1 MSTRK
6 RSLERLSFPSGRE
19 NKTIFWF
26 AGSGQGMSLERPA
39 SIGFGR
45 GRVLF
50 VTQPLALIVFLLS
63 WGLAAGR
70 EADAAESKPP
80 NIVFLLTDDQHW
92 DSLGCMG
99 NKKIQ
104 TPNLD
109 RMAGEG
115 ILFRDA
121 FVTASVCSVSRAAI
135 LTGAYPC
142 SRSSGD
148 LAAMVTPK
156 GITTTYPAVLQ
167 AGGYET
173 GYIGK
178 WDVGSGEDGF
188 RMGMKLFDYWGAD
201 RLHGNYWHEADCPFV
216 TNDGRNSK
224 EQIKCTCPP
233 KGSDPRVGSA
243 GMIHPVHFDRDIV
256 PIKARQFLEG
266 RNRDKPFFLAI
277 SFRGPKD
284 PWSDFPPDRE
294 GLYRSNSVV
303 IPATATEA
311 DAKGQPAFLRASMAS
326 DYGLS
331 LVKNPGN
338 LANEIGKNYRLVST
352 IDSTVGK
359 LRELLARQG
368 LDTNTIIVYTSDNGH
383 FYGEHGFWGKW
394 LPYEESLR
402 VPLIVYDPRL
412 AKDQQGKSRDQ
423 MILNIDLAPT
433 FLSWA
438 GLNIPSEI
446 QGRSFEP
453 LVCGETIPWRKE
465 FYHEFTWAADGKIVP
480 SEGIRSADW
489 KYIRFFDR
497 KPVVEQLFD
506 LKKDPGET
514 VDLSLNPDSA
524 SILQGMRDR
533 TDQYRVSLQSGQTAE
548 GASKKQ

>member
-1 MSTRK
+1 MSVK
-6 RSLERLSFPSGRE
+6 
-19 NKTIFWF
+19 
-26 AGSGQGMSLERPA
+26 RPA

-50 VTQPLALIVFLLS
+50 VTQPLALMIFLSLWVLS
-63 WGLAAGR
+63 GVGVLH
-70 EADAAESKPP
+70 AAESKPP

-99 NKKIQ
+99 NKVIQ

-109 RMAGEG
+109 RLAGDG
-115 ILFRDA
+115 TLFRNA
-121 FVTASVCSVSRAAI
+121 FVPASVCSVSRAAI

-142 SRSSGD
+142 SRGSGD
-148 LAAMVTPK
+148 LVAMVTPK
-156 GITTTYPAVLQ
+156 NPDVTYPAVLR

-178 WDVGSGEDGF
+178 WDVGSGEEGF

-201 RLHGNYWHEADCPFV
+201 RLHGNYWHDNDCPFV

-224 EQIKCTCPP
+224 EQIQCTCPP

-243 GMIHPVHFDRDIV
+243 GMVHPVHFDRDIV
-256 PIKARQFLEG
+256 PIKTKQFLNG
-266 RNRDKPFFLAI
+266 RDRDKPFFLTIA
-277 SFRGPKD
+277 FRGPKD
-284 PWSDFPPDRE
+284 PWSDFPADMA
-294 GLYRSNSVV
+294 GLYQSDSVMV
-303 IPATATEA
+303 PATATEA
-311 DAKGQPAFLRASMAS
+311 DANGQPAFLRASMGS
-326 DYGLS
+326 DHGLS
-331 LVKNPGN
+331 LVKDSRR
-338 LANEIGKNYRLVST
+338 LSDEIGKNYRLVST
-352 IDSTVGK
+352 IDQTVGK
-359 LRELLARQG
+359 LREILTKQG
-368 LDTNTIIVYTSDNGH
+368 LDTNTIIVFTSDNGH

-412 AKDQQGKSRDQ
+412 AKAQQGKSRDQ

-438 GLNIPSEI
+438 GLKIPTEM
-446 QGRSFEP
+446 QGSSFEP
-453 LVCGETIPWRKE
+453 LVCGETILWRKD
-465 FYHEFTWAADGKIVP
+465 FYHEFTWTADGRIVP
-480 SEGIRSADW
+480 SEGVRSADW
-489 KYIRFFDR
+489 KYICFFDR

-514 VDLSLNPDSA
+514 VDLSSSPDFA
-524 SILQGMRDR
+524 LVLEEMKDR
-533 TDQYRVSLQSGQTAE
+533 TGQCRTSLQSGCIEKAT
-548 GASKKQ
+548 SKKQ

>member
-1 MSTRK
+1 MSAK
-6 RSLERLSFPSGRE
+6 
-19 NKTIFWF
+19 
-26 AGSGQGMSLERPA
+26 RPA
-39 SIGFGR
+39 PVSFRHGNMFAVKQPPPLI
-45 GRVLF
+45 LF
-50 VTQPLALIVFLLS
+50 FLLWLLS
-63 WGLAAGR
+63 GAGVVHAA
-70 EADAAESKPP
+70 DSKPP

-99 NKKIQ
+99 NRTIQ

-109 RMAGEG
+109 RLAGEG
-115 ILFRDA
+115 TLFRNA

-135 LTGAYPC
+135 LTGMYPC
-142 SRSSGD
+142 SRGSGD
-148 LAAMVTPK
+148 LVAMVTPK
-156 GITTTYPAVLQ
+156 SLTTTYPAVLE

-188 RMGMKLFDYWGAD
+188 QMGMKLFDYWGAD

-216 TNDGRNSK
+216 TNDGRQSK
-224 EQIKCTCPP
+224 KWIRCTCPP
-233 KGSDPRVGSA
+233 KGSDPRVGSV
-243 GMIHPVHFDRDIV
+243 GMTHPVHFDRDIV

-284 PWSDFPPDRE
+284 PWSDFPSNMA
-294 GLYRSNSVV
+294 GLYRTNSVL
-303 IPATATEA
+303 IPTTATEA
-311 DAKGQPAFLRASMAS
+311 DAKRQATFLRDSMAS
-326 DYGLS
+326 DHGLS
-331 LVKNPGN
+331 LVKNPGR
-338 LANEIGKNYRLVST
+338 LADELVKNYRLVST
-352 IDSTVGK
+352 IDQTVGK
-359 LRELLARQG
+359 LRDLLVRHG
-368 LDTNTIIVYTSDNGH
+368 LDTNTIIVFTSDNGH

-412 AKDQQGKSRDQ
+412 PKGQQGKSRDQ
-423 MILNIDLAPT
+423 MILNVDLAPT

-438 GLNIPSEI
+438 CLDIPSEM

-465 FYHEFTWAADGKIVP
+465 FYHEFTWTADGRIVP
-480 SEGIRSADW
+480 SEGMRSADW

-514 VDLSLNPDSA
+514 VDLSSNPDSA

-533 TDQYRVSLQSGQTAE
+533 TDHYRVSLQSGQSEKGT
-548 GASKKQ
+548 SKKQ

>member
-1 MSTRK
+1 MF
-6 RSLERLSFPSGRE
+6 L
-19 NKTIFWF
+19 I
-26 AGSGQGMSLERPA
+26 RPA
-39 SIGFGR
+39 RFVFSR
-45 GRVLF
+45 GNMLSMAQSP
-50 VTQPLALIVFLLS
+50 TFLLFLLLWVLS
-63 WGLAAGR
+63 GAGVVHAA
-70 EADAAESKPP
+70 DSKPP

-99 NKKIQ
+99 NKMIQ

-109 RMAGEG
+109 RLAGEG
-115 ILFRDA
+115 TLFRNA

-142 SRSSGD
+142 SRGSGD

-156 GITTTYPAVLQ
+156 NPEVTYPAVLR

-216 TNDGRNSK
+216 TNDGRQSK
-224 EQIKCTCPP
+224 EQIRCACPP

-256 PIKARQFLEG
+256 PIKAKQFLEG
-266 RNRDKPFFLAI
+266 RNREKPFFLAI
-277 SFRGPKD
+277 AFRGPKD
-284 PWSDFPPDRE
+284 PWSDFPPE
-294 GLYRSNSVV
+294 LAGLYRSNSVA
-303 IPATATEA
+303 IPATATES
-311 DAKGQPAFLRASMAS
+311 DAKGQPAFLRSSMAS
-326 DYGLS
+326 DHGLS
-331 LVKNPGN
+331 LVKNPGR
-338 LANEIGKNYRLVST
+338 LADEIGKNYRLVST
-352 IDSTVGK
+352 IDQTVGM
-359 LRELLARQG
+359 LRELLAKQR
-368 LDTNTIIVYTSDNGH
+368 LDTNTIIVFTSDNGH

-423 MILNIDLAPT
+423 LILNIDLAPT

-438 GLNIPSEI
+438 GLPSPGEM
-446 QGRSFEP
+446 QGRSFDP

-465 FYHEFTWAADGKIVP
+465 FYHEFTWTADGRIVP
-480 SEGIRSADW
+480 SEGMRSADW

-514 VDLSLNPDSA
+514 VDLSSNPDSA
-524 SILQGMRDR
+524 SMLQEMRDR
-533 TDQYRVSLQSGQTAE
+533 TGQCRTFLQAGRNEKAT
-548 GASKKQ
+548 SKNQ

>member
-26 AGSGQGMSLERPA
+26 AGSVQGMSLERPA
-39 SIGFGR
+39 FIGFRR
-45 GRVLF
+45 GRVFF

-70 EADAAESKPP
+70 EADVAQSKPP

-99 NKKIQ
+99 NKTIQ

-109 RMAGEG
+109 RLAGEG
-115 ILFRDA
+115 VLFRNA

-135 LTGAYPC
+135 LTGMYPC
-142 SRSSGD
+142 SRGSGD
-148 LAAMVTPK
+148 LVAMVTPK
-156 GITTTYPAVLQ
+156 NPDLTYPAVLR
-167 AGGYET
+167 AAGYET

-201 RLHGNYWHEADCPFV
+201 RLHGNYWHEADCPLV
-216 TNDGRNSK
+216 TNDGRKSK
-224 EQIKCTCPP
+224 EQIQCTCPP
-233 KGSDPRVGSA
+233 KGSDSRVGSV
-243 GMIHPVHFDRDIV
+243 GMRHPVHFDRDII
-256 PIKARQFLEG
+256 PIKAKQFIDG
-266 RNRDKPFFLAI
+266 RNREKPFFLTIA
-277 SFRGPKD
+277 FRGPKD
-284 PWSDFPPDRE
+284 PWSDFPADIA
-294 GLYRSNSVV
+294 GLYRSNSLV

-331 LVKNPGN
+331 LVKNPGK
-338 LANEIGKNYRLVST
+338 LANEIRKNYRLVST

-359 LRELLARQG
+359 LRELLARKG
-368 LDTNTIIVYTSDNGH
+368 LDTNTMIVYTSDNGH

-412 AKDQQGKSRDQ
+412 AKNQQGKTRDP

-438 GLNIPSEI
+438 GLNIPSEM

-453 LVCGETIPWRKE
+453 LVCGETIPWRKD
-465 FYHEFTWAADGKIVP
+465 FYHEFSWTADGRIVP
-480 SEGIRSADW
+480 SDGIRSADW

-506 LKKDPGET
+506 LNRDPGET
-514 VDLSLNPDSA
+514 VDLSSNSDSA
-524 SILQGMRDR
+524 SILREMRDR
-533 TDQYRVSLQSGQTAE
+533 ADQYRVFLQSGKSE
-548 GASKKQ
+548 KGF

>member
-1 MSTRK
+1 
-6 RSLERLSFPSGRE
+6 
-19 NKTIFWF
+19 
-26 AGSGQGMSLERPA
+26 MSLERPA
-39 SIGFGR
+39 SIGFGC

-63 WGLAAGR
+63 WGLFADR

-99 NKKIQ
+99 NKTIQ

-109 RMAGEG
+109 RLASEG
-115 ILFRDA
+115 TLFRNA

-142 SRSSGD
+142 SRGSGE
-148 LAAMVTPK
+148 LVAMVTPK
-156 GITTTYPAVLQ
+156 SVTATYPSVLR

-178 WDVGSGEDGF
+178 WDVGSGEEGF
-188 RMGMKLFDYWGAD
+188 WMGMKLFDYWGAD

-224 EQIKCTCPP
+224 EQIQCTCPP

-256 PIKARQFLEG
+256 PIKTKQFLEG
-266 RNRDKPFFLAI
+266 RNREKPFFLAI
-277 SFRGPKD
+277 AFRGPKD
-284 PWSDFPPDRE
+284 PWSDFPSE
-294 GLYRSNSVV
+294 MGGLYRSNSVV

-326 DYGLS
+326 DHGLS
-331 LVKNPGN
+331 LVKNPGR
-338 LANEIGKNYRLVST
+338 LAGEIAKNYRLVST
-352 IDSTVGK
+352 IDQTVGK
-359 LRELLARQG
+359 LRELLVRQG
-368 LDTNTIIVYTSDNGH
+368 LDTNTIIVFTSDNGH

-433 FLSWA
+433 FLSWG
-438 GLNIPSEI
+438 GLNIPSEM
-446 QGRSFEP
+446 QGSSLEP

-465 FYHEFTWAADGKIVP
+465 FYHEFTWTADGRIVP
-480 SEGIRSADW
+480 SEGMRSADW

-514 VDLSLNPDSA
+514 VDLSSNPDSA

-533 TDQYRVSLQSGQTAE
+533 TDHYRVALQSGQSEKGT
-548 GASKKQ
+548 SKKQ